1 VQPVIE
7 KFAPVKNNGAGFAPY
22 FMALSLWVGVTLT
35 TFIFPYQQLP
45 KSGRSTSQAARMLRK
60 AAAPDAVVIL
70 QALFVVL
77 GVHLLGIAY
86 QHPVQVILTAVV
98 TSLTFLIL
106 VLSLVFLF
114 GPAGRLIALV
124 LLVIQLGASGG
135 SYPIELSPPFF
146 RAVHAWLPVTQ
157 SVYAFKHAITG
168 AFEGRYP
175 LFMITLLAIALV
187 SALLGLLGRYRWEF
201 VEDNDFKP
209 LLSSRTI
216 SDH

>member
-1 VQPVIE
+1 MGQVT
-7 KFAPVKNNGAGFAPY
+7 PVKNNGAGFAPY

-60 AAAPDAVVIL
+60 AAAPAVVVVL

-86 QHPVQVILTAVV
+86 LHPAQVVLTAVV

-114 GPAGRLIALV
+114 GPAGRLLALV

-135 SYPIELSPPFF
+135 SYPIELSPPFY
-146 RAVHAWLPVTQ
+146 RVVHAWVPVTQ
-157 SVYAFKHAITG
+157 SVYAFKHAVSG

-175 LFMITLLAIALV
+175 SFIIALLGLAFV
-187 SALLGLLGRYRWEF
+187 SAVLGLLGRR
-201 VEDNDFKP
+201 
-209 LLSSRTI
+209 R
-216 SDH
+216 